1 MAQSRREFLC
11 NCGLTLGGVALA
23 FDRFGV
29 INALAQSAEYKALV
43 CIFLNGGND
52 SNNII
57 IPYDNYAEY
66 AAVRSS
72 NASLNIPQDSLRIIS
87 PPSAGAQYGLHPALG
102 DAASGTGLHTLWAAG
117 KLAAV
122 VNVGPLVQPLT
133 RAEYLA
139 RPDLRPRSLFS
150 HSDQQSQWQT
160 SLSDQGSAT
169 GWGGRTAD
177 LTARFNPADVRF
189 PMMVTVSGVT
199 IFTTGDT
206 QRSLA
211 LAPGS
216 PFRFEGF
223 STNPPENDPRFQA
236 MRQLLAADKLA
247 SATLLR
253 SAAITMDQAVE
264 NARELVNIDTINVG
278 PFPNTSLGNQLL
290 RVARLIK
297 LNRQAPSL
305 LLNRQLFFCQLGGF
319 DLHNNQANGM
329 DATLGNHTNLWTQ
342 VSNGMKAFYDFT
354 EREGIQNNVVT
365 FTLSDFA
372 RTFKPNSNVGTDHA
386 WGSHQFVM
394 GGAVRGGDFY
404 GQFQPLVLGD
414 VQDSDSGATARGRWI
429 PTTAVDQYG
438 ATLATWYGVDSVDL
452 PAVFPNLSRFSTPN
466 LGFV

>member
-1 MAQSRREFLC
+1 MPQSRREFLC
-11 NCGLTLGGVALA
+11 NCGLTMGGIALA

-29 INALAQSAEYKALV
+29 INALAQSADYKALV
-43 CIFLNGGND
+43 CVFLNGGND

-66 AAVRSS
+66 VAVRSN
-72 NASLNIPQDSLRIIS
+72 NASLNIPQNRLRIIS

-102 DAASGTGLHTLWAAG
+102 DAAAGTGLHALWAAG

-160 SLSDQGSAT
+160 SLSDQVSAT

-177 LTARFNPADVRF
+177 KAAHYNPANVRF

-199 IFTTGDT
+199 IFSTGDS

-211 LAPGS
+211 FAPGS

-236 MRQLLAADKLA
+236 MRQLLAADQFA
-247 SATLLR
+247 SATLVR

-264 NARELVNIDTINVG
+264 NARELVNVDTINVG
-278 PFPNTSLGNQLL
+278 TFPNTSLGNQLL

-319 DLHNNQANGM
+319 DLHNAQASAT
-329 DATLGNHTNLWTQ
+329 DATLGSHTNLWTQ

-354 EREGIQNNVVT
+354 EREGIQDNVVT

-372 RTFKPNSNVGTDHA
+372 RTFKPNANVGTDHG

-404 GQFQPLVLGD
+404 GQFQPLVLGAE
-414 VQDSDSGATARGRWI
+414 QDTDSGAAARGRWI

-438 ATLATWYGVDSVDL
+438 ATLATWYGVDPYDL
-452 PAVFPNLSRFSTPN
+452 PAVFPNLSHFSTPN